1 MINNNPIKNIL
12 EKFNSG
18 KISIHDAELLIKNN
32 LSESLNYATIDHNR
46 VFFKNFPEVIYA
58 ENKKHSHVIEIAEK
72 IFEMSGKVLITRTN
86 QALNKELNSH
96 FKNIDVNEV
105 SNMAFIKK
113 EGHKIIDRG
122 LLVIC
127 AGTTDIPVAEEA
139 AFTAEALGVKAE
151 RLFDVGVA
159 GIGRL
164 LSKLEIIKKSKI
176 IITVAG
182 MEGALPSVVSG
193 LTPNPVIAVPS
204 SIGYGSSINGLSAL
218 LSMLNSCSPG
228 MGVVNIDNGFGA
240 GYLASTIINRFT
252 LDQ

>member
-1 MINNNPIKNIL
+1 MNSNPIKNIL

-18 KISIHDAELLIKNN
+18 KISIQDAELLIKNN
-32 LSESLNYATIDHNR
+32 LSESLNFATIDHNR
-46 VFFKNFPEVIYA
+46 VYFKNFPEVIYA
-58 ENKKHSHVIEIAEK
+58 ENKLHSEVIKIAEK

-86 QALNKELNSH
+86 QKLNKELNSH
-96 FKNIDVNEV
+96 FKNIDVNEI
-105 SNMAFIKK
+105 SNMAFIT
-113 EGHKIIDRG
+113 EGSHKTIDKG

-127 AGTTDIPVAEEA
+127 AGTTDIPIAEEA
-139 AFTAEALGVKAE
+139 AFTAEALGIKAD

-164 LSKLEIIKKSKI
+164 LSKLDIIKKSKI

-193 LTPNPVIAVPS
+193 LTPNPVIAVPT

-240 GYLASTIINRFT
+240 GYLASTILNTFT